1 MKLFLDTNVVL
12 DLVEG
17 RVPFVTDSE
26 YLFQLKKE
34 GVCELVVSD
43 LTLINI
49 AYIARKNYSLDKIYA
64 VLSQLRLF
72 LDVVGIGAEAIDR
85 SLALKARDFEDAVQY
100 YAALQAKAD
109 YIISRNKKDF
119 SFSEIEVLTPH
130 EFLLLNHVI

>member
-49 AYIARKNYSLDKIYA
+49 SLVKIQNQGQQ
-64 VLSQLRLF
+64 V
-72 LDVVGIGAEAIDR
+72 IME
-85 SLALKARDFEDAVQY
+85 
-100 YAALQAKAD
+100 
-109 YIISRNKKDF
+109 RN
-119 SFSEIEVLTPH
+119 
-130 EFLLLNHVI
+130 

>member
-26 YLFQLKKE
+26 CLFQLKKE